1 MRSMGKSDLLV
12 RHGMP
17 LLLLVAAGGSA
28 WFAAG
33 AVSDLLQR
41 RREDGELRRS
51 ARELEVLFADGDDR
65 AAEFR
70 DEARRRLDARCA
82 ELDFRGAWL
91 RLGGS
96 LGVTLLLAGVAGRLW
111 GRVRPGPRRAC
122 PSSRRTDPGPPP

>member
-1 MRSMGKSDLLV
+1 MQGMGKPGFLA
-12 RHGMP
+12 RHGMA
-17 LLLLVAAGGSA
+17 LLLLVAAGCSA

-51 ARELEVLFADGDDR
+51 ARELEVLFADGDER

-70 DEARRRLDARCA
+70 DEARRRLDARRA
-82 ELDFRGAWL
+82 ELDSRWAWL

-96 LGVTLLLAGVAGRLW
+96 LGSTLLLAGVAGRLW
-111 GRVRPGPRRAC
+111 SRVRPGPRRAC